1 MRVATSL
8 QYDRL
13 RDRMSALS
21 GKADSLNN
29 QLATTKRILTPSDD
43 AAGYRA
49 LTALKRAGANSD
61 AELTNVNLATSLLDS
76 SSTALASV
84 ESQLSRVKAIAISAG
99 SSTLSPDQRVALA
112 AEIDVILEDLVRL
125 ANTTDSRGTPL
136 FSGDSVKTPYVI
148 TPAGA
153 SAADGTVTFT
163 GAGEA
168 GQIPIGD
175 GRTIAATSSGETI
188 FGNIPL
194 KAGGAPGDMFSIV
207 KSLSDKLKTGVPV
220 TDDTVDIQSAMT
232 SVLNAQTSIGARGA
246 RLELEKTRLEDLA
259 LTRET
264 ERSSIEDVDIAATIT
279 ELKKVMTVLDAT
291 QASFGKLTSLNL
303 FNYLR

>member
-21 GKADSLNN
+21 TKADSLNN
-29 QLATTKRILTPSDD
+29 QLATTKRISTPSDD

-61 AELTNVNLATSLLDS
+61 AELKNVDLATSLLDS

-84 ESQLSRVKAIAISAG
+84 ESQLSRVQAIAISAG
-99 SSTLSPDQRVALA
+99 SATLSVEQRKALS
-112 AEIDVILEDLVRL
+112 AEVDVILDDLVRV
-125 ANTTDSRGTPL
+125 ANTTDARGTPL
-136 FSGDSVKTPYVI
+136 FSGDSVATPYVI

-153 SAADGTVTFT
+153 SAATGTVSFT
-163 GAGEA
+163 GSGEA

-175 GRTIAATSSGETI
+175 GRTIAATSSGANI

-194 KAGGAPGDMFSIV
+194 KAGGTGDMFSIV
-207 KSLSDKLKTGVPV
+207 KALSDKLKSGAPV
-220 TDDTVDIQSAMT
+220 TDDSVDIQAAMT
-232 SVLNAQTSIGARGA
+232 SVVNAQTSIGARGA
-246 RLELEKTRLEDLA
+246 RLELEKARLEDLA
-259 LTRET
+259 LTREAD
-264 ERSSIEDVDIAATIT
+264 RSSIEDADIPATIT

-291 QASFGKLTSLNL
+291 QASFGKLTSLSL

>member
-1 MRVATSL
+1 MRVSTSL

-13 RDRMSALS
+13 RDRMSTLS
-21 GKADSLNN
+21 VKADTLNN
-29 QLATTKRILTPSDD
+29 QLATTKRLQAPSDD

-49 LTALKRAGANSD
+49 LTALKRAGANST
-61 AELTNVNLATSLLDS
+61 AELTNVDLATSLLDA

-84 ESQLSRVKAIAISAG
+84 ETQLTRVKSIAIAAG
-99 SSTLSPDQRVALA
+99 SSTLSPEQRTAMS
-112 AEIDVILEDLVRL
+112 AEIDVILEDLVRV
-125 ANTTDSRGTPL
+125 ANTTDSRGSPL
-136 FSGDSVKTPYVI
+136 FSGDSTAAPYVV

-153 SAADGTVTFT
+153 TTATGTVVFT
-163 GAGEA
+163 GSGEA

-175 GRTIAATSSGETI
+175 GRTIAATTSGATI

-194 KAGGAPGDMFSIV
+194 KAGGTSDMFAIV
-207 KSLSDKLKTGVPV
+207 KTMSDKLKAGTPMG
-220 TDDTVDIQSAMT
+220 DDSVDIQSAMT

-259 LTRET
+259 LTREE
-264 ERSSIEDVDIAATIT
+264 ERSTIEDADIPATIT
-279 ELKKVMTVLDAT
+279 ELKKVMTILDAT
-291 QASFGKLTSLNL
+291 QASFSKLTSLSL

>member
-21 GKADSLNN
+21 TKADSLNN
-29 QLATTKRILTPSDD
+29 QLATTKRISTPSDD

-61 AELTNVNLATSLLDS
+61 AELANVDLATSLLDS
-76 SSTALASV
+76 SSTALASI
-84 ESQLSRVKAIAISAG
+84 ETQLGRIQAIAISAG
-99 SSTLSPDQRVALA
+99 SSTLSADQRKALS
-112 AEIDVILEDLVRL
+112 AEVDVIFQDLVRV

-148 TPAGA
+148 DDNGNV
-153 SAADGTVTFT
+153 GFT
-163 GAGEA
+163 GSGEA
-168 GQIPIGD
+168 GQVPIGD
-175 GRTIAATSSGETI
+175 GRTIAATSSGATI
-188 FGNIPL
+188 FGSVPL
-194 KAGGAPGDMFSIV
+194 KAGGTSDMFAIV
-207 KSLSDKLKTGVPV
+207 KAFSDKLKTGAPV
-220 TDDTVDIQSAMT
+220 GDDSVDIQSAMT

-246 RLELEKTRLEDLA
+246 RLELEKGRLEDLA

-264 ERSSIEDVDIAATIT
+264 ERSAIEDADIPATIT